1 MIRRLVEI
9 LRSEVSGE
17 AALDYVAGVAR
28 YHRIQASP
36 GFREA
41 AKWCAA
47 RLGEAGLKA
56 EVLSYPACFE
66 QRFWSAGLFQ
76 EWSCRKATLDLVSP
90 AKESRSLANFRA
102 NPQSVIQRSVSS
114 PPGGVRA
121 GVVVVDKADR
131 PESYAGVDVAGKFVL
146 FTGNAQVAYELAVVG
161 RGAAGLVTDQMPEFP
176 PVRRAFELPAAT
188 TYTSFW
194 PTGPFSSPAVGFVVS
209 PAEGAR
215 LRRLVR
221 EAEADDPVVLDARV
235 DAELYD
241 GEIENVTAV
250 IQGDPPIGFG
260 EPEEVLLV
268 AHLCHPKPSAN
279 DNASGCGALIEIARA
294 LSTLIA
300 SAKLPRPRRTIRFL
314 LVPEMTGTYAYLA
327 TREKTAPSIVAALNL
342 DMVGENQ
349 ALTGGPLQLEYPPLS
364 SPDFVGDL
372 LWSVVEVASEEA
384 GNLSGTAKYPLFM
397 LARTPFSGGSDH
409 YILSDPTVGVPCPMF
424 IQFPD
429 RFYHTSADT
438 IDKVDPAM
446 LSRVSV
452 MAAAYLYFWAS
463 AGPREAAWLAERMG
477 GYLARAASSLVDAEA
492 GRLPG
497 ETITRKL
504 GFLADRKTESLRA
517 LARGFGGRE
526 AGHWLPRLEREARE
540 VAAREEG
547 RLRDIAAALDLGP
560 AGLVLTAAIGGSDP
574 ARAGSGGA
582 DPAAASDPSSARW
595 LELAGSVPRR
605 VYPGP
610 IDLRTALGGL
620 PAERQVFWRA
630 IRRANEK
637 GSGVAD
643 QLIFWMDGRR
653 TLTEAAELLE
663 LETGFR
669 NEVFTA
675 GFVDLLLE
683 TGLVTL
689 G

>member
-47 RLGEAGLKA
+47 RLVEAGLKA
-56 EVLSYPACFE
+56 EVLSYPARFE
-66 QRFWSAGLFQ
+66 QRFWSTGLFQ

-90 AKESRSLANFRA
+90 AKESRPLADFRA
-102 NPQSVIQRSVSS
+102 NPQSVIQRSVST

-146 FTGNAQVAYELAVVG
+146 FTGNAQVAYELAVAG

-194 PTGPFSSPAVGFVVS
+194 PTGPFASPAVGFVVS

-221 EAEADDPVVLDARV
+221 EAEAGAPVVLDARV
-235 DAELYD
+235 DADLYD

-250 IQGDPPIGFG
+250 IQGDDPAKTLTPAGFG

-279 DNASGCGALIEIARA
+279 DNASGCGALIEVARA

-300 SAKLPRPRRTIRFL
+300 SAKLPRPRRSIRFL

-327 TREKTAPSIVAALNL
+327 TREKTAPPIVAALNL
-342 DMVGENQ
+342 DMIGENQ

-364 SPDFVGDL
+364 CPDFVGDL
-372 LWSVVEVASEEA
+372 LSSVVEVASEEA

-438 IDKVDPAM
+438 MDKVDPVM

-463 AGPREAAWLAERMG
+463 AGPREAAWLAERMT
-477 GYLARAASSLVDAEA
+477 GYFARVASSLVDAEA
-492 GRLPG
+492 GGVSG
-497 ETITRKL
+497 EVITRRL
-504 GFLADRKTESLRA
+504 GFLAERKTESLRA

-526 AGHWLPRLEREARE
+526 AGNWLPRLEREAQ
-540 VAAREEG
+540 AAATREEG
-547 RLRDIAAALDLGP
+547 RLRDIVAALDLGP
-560 AGLVLTAAIGGSDP
+560 AGLVLAAALGGSDP
-574 ARAGSGGA
+574 AG
-582 DPAAASDPSSARW
+582 ASDPSSARW
-595 LELAGSVPRR
+595 LELAGRVPRR
-605 VYPGP
+605 AHPGP

-620 PAERQVFWRA
+620 PAERRVFWRA
-630 IRRANEK
+630 LSRANEK
-637 GSGVAD
+637 GYGVAD
-643 QLIFWMDGRR
+643 QFIFWMDGRR
-653 TLTEAAELLE
+653 TLAEAAELLE

-669 NEVFTA
+669 NEAFTSE
-675 GFVDLLLE
+675 FVDLLLE

>member
-1 MIRRLVEI
+1 
-9 LRSEVSGE
+9 
-17 AALDYVAGVAR
+17 
-28 YHRIQASP
+28 
-36 GFREA
+36 
-41 AKWCAA
+41 
-47 RLGEAGLKA
+47 
-56 EVLSYPACFE
+56 
-66 QRFWSAGLFQ
+66 
-76 EWSCRKATLDLVSP
+76 
-90 AKESRSLANFRA
+90 
-102 NPQSVIQRSVSS
+102 
-114 PPGGVRA
+114 
-121 GVVVVDKADR
+121 
-131 PESYAGVDVAGKFVL
+131 
-146 FTGNAQVAYELAVVG
+146 
-161 RGAAGLVTDQMPEFP
+161 
-176 PVRRAFELPAAT
+176 
-188 TYTSFW
+188 
-194 PTGPFSSPAVGFVVS
+194 
-209 PAEGAR
+209 
-215 LRRLVR
+215 
-221 EAEADDPVVLDARV
+221 
-235 DAELYD
+235 
-241 GEIENVTAV
+241 
-250 IQGDPPIGFG
+250 
-260 EPEEVLLV
+260 
-268 AHLCHPKPSAN
+268 
-279 DNASGCGALIEIARA
+279 
-294 LSTLIA
+294 
-300 SAKLPRPRRTIRFL
+300 
-314 LVPEMTGTYAYLA
+314 
-327 TREKTAPSIVAALNL
+327 
-342 DMVGENQ
+342 
-349 ALTGGPLQLEYPPLS
+349 
-364 SPDFVGDL
+364 
-372 LWSVVEVASEEA
+372 
-384 GNLSGTAKYPLFM
+384 
-397 LARTPFSGGSDH
+397 
-409 YILSDPTVGVPCPMF
+409 
-424 IQFPD
+424 
-429 RFYHTSADT
+429 
-438 IDKVDPAM
+438 
-446 LSRVSV
+446 

-683 TGLVTL
+683 TGLLTL